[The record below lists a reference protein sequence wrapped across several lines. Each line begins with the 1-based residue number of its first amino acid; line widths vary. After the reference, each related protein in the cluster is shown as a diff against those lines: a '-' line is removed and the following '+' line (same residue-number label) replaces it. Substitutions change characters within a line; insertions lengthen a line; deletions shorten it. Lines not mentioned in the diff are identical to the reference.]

1 MASIEHSLKIIDL
14 DPNFPTSHLTLG
26 LSYLK
31 QGRKAE
37 AVSAIEKAAELTNR
51 SGAVLRALGYVYA
64 AAGKRAAAIAV
75 LKELEDKYARK
86 GATGHDVAALYIGLG
101 DKDKA
106 FEWFEKDFQSRTGR
120 LNEIRWQIPFEPLR
134 DDPRF
139 KDLLKRMNL
148 PE

>member
-1 MASIEHSLKIIDL
+1 MNQSALLGATLKLRVARPRNPSGSIRRSCDACIKTPESDCFNHDASIQHCLKIIEL
-14 DPNFPTSHLTLG
+14 DPNFHTSHLTLG

-86 GATGHDVAALYIGLG
+86 GATGHDVAAG
-101 DKDKA
+101 
-106 FEWFEKDFQSRTGR
+106 S
-120 LNEIRWQIPFEPLR
+120 PV
-134 DDPRF
+134 
-139 KDLLKRMNL
+139 
-148 PE
+148 